1 MKNRRRGISPYLSIR
16 HITPQFHIE
25 MIFVQKIGEY
35 ERLLVGMRTLTGWKP
50 TDKQKFPRY
59 MEIAQ
64 EVIHT
69 EPR

>member
-1 MKNRRRGISPYLSIR
+1 
-16 HITPQFHIE
+16 

-50 TDKQKFPRY
+50 TDKQKFPHY